1 MATPSRRQF
10 FRRLL
15 PAVTVPAAL
24 LFVALAAA
32 TPTVM
37 HLHLERSSPADSS
50 VVGPPDSL
58 QLWFSER
65 PQITVTRVTV
75 TTAKG
80 DTVPTGT
87 PTLAAGDKAPVVV
100 PFERTPAAGMHT
112 VAWRT
117 MSADGHVVRGTFV
130 FTVRSGAVKP

>member
-1 MATPSRRQF
+1 MAPVFRSQ

-15 PAVTVPAAL
+15 PAVLVPAAL
-24 LFVALAAA
+24 VVFGLAATA
-32 TPTVM
+32 PPR

-50 VVGPPDSL
+50 VVKPPESL

-65 PQITVTRVTV
+65 PQIAVTRVTV
-75 TTAKG
+75 TTARG
-80 DTVPTGT
+80 DTVETAT
-87 PTLAAGDKAPVVV
+87 PTLAAADKAPVVV
-100 PFERTPAAGMHT
+100 PFTQVPAAGLHT

-130 FTVRSGAVKP
+130 FTVRSPAP